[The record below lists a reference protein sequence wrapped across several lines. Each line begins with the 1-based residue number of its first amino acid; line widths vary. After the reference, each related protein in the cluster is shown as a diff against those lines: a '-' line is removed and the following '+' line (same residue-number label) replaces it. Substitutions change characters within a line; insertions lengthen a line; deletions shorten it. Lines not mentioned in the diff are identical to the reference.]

1 MERGGR
7 GRRQWQEPGPV
18 RADWRFHLWRRLV
31 IIGKRSACSSMPSAK
46 GRRRGEN
53 GSMRYERA
61 LPHHRATACFWHEGL
76 ASAADEPRPRH
87 NTHLGTPTTHS
98 QPVSEASD
106 RTKGNSQMLPV
117 TTLKHPPLLTHLSH
131 TISPTHTTS
140 PHKTLCLV
148 GLQSFFQ
155 MFRHWKYKND
165 SIMAQ

>member
-31 IIGKRSACSSMPSAK
+31 IIRKRSACSSTPSAK

-53 GSMRYERA
+53 GSMRYERV

-87 NTHLGTPTTHS
+87 NTHLGTRTTHS

-106 RTKGNSQMLPV
+106 RTKGKSQTLLV
-117 TTLKHPPLLTHLSH
+117 TTPKHPPLTHLPH
-131 TISPTHTTS
+131 TISPTHTPNTTRS
-140 PHKTLCLV
+140 SVLQTL
-148 GLQSFFQ
+148 
-155 MFRHWKYKND
+155 FRSVFLLKW
-165 SIMAQ
+165 